1 MHRAGKRPAR
11 NRRQSTHPLA
21 ADAHRSVVCASS
33 VTVVSQLDHVVWA
46 VPSIGDVAD
55 HLLMHHGLRTLPGGV
70 HPAWGTR
77 NAVIPLDGAYLEL
90 VEVAD
95 PDAPRVGFTARV
107 AEVAAEGGA
116 LALWCERVD
125 DIDAEAAVRG
135 YEVVPGTRR
144 NADGSVLSWRA
155 AGMPQACATPVL
167 PFLIQWDDPAAMPGA
182 IRVDHPCGKVRSV
195 HLDMEAHGPRTLR
208 ITVAGGEM
216 LLPAP

>member
-1 MHRAGKRPAR
+1 M
-11 NRRQSTHPLA
+11 
-21 ADAHRSVVCASS
+21 
-33 VTVVSQLDHVVWA
+33 VSQLDHVVWA

-107 AEVAAEGGA
+107 AEVADAGGG
-116 LALWCERVD
+116 LALWCERVE
-125 DIDAEAAVRG
+125 DIDAEAALRN
-135 YEVVPGTRR
+135 YDVVPGTRW
-144 NADGSVLSWRA
+144 NADGSVLSWRV
-155 AGMPQACATPVL
+155 AGMPQACATPLL

-182 IRVDHPCGKVRSV
+182 IAVSHPCGAIEKV
-195 HLDMEAHGPRTLR
+195 HLDVGAGGPRELR
-208 ITVAGGEM
+208 ITTASGEIR
-216 LLPAP
+216 LPAAQRSKRD